1 MSNHTP
7 SESLSKFL
15 CFIIVASWVFIC
27 LMKCASF
34 CESEDEQQ
42 RQKDLKREEAD
53 YARSLRFEE
62 RNKYSKKVYWDRP
75 APPEEQRQAQRMQ
88 PHIPDAN
95 SDRRNRNT
103 SHDVYA
109 EGYDAGYEA
118 GEDDGAS
125 GCGRYNQYDESNH
138 YSADKAHEYEA
149 GYEDGNQDGYNA
161 ECDDDD

>member
-1 MSNHTP
+1 
-7 SESLSKFL
+7 
-15 CFIIVASWVFIC
+15 
-27 LMKCASF
+27 MKCASF

-42 RQKDLKREEAD
+42 RQKELKREEAD

-62 RNKYSKKVYWDRP
+62 RNKYRKKVYWNRP

-125 GCGRYNQYDESNH
+125 GCGRYITNMTNQIIILQTRLMNMKQVMKMDIRMATMQNVMMMTESL
-138 YSADKAHEYEA
+138 
-149 GYEDGNQDGYNA
+149 
-161 ECDDDD
+161 